1 MDYQTIRVI
10 KEESKA
16 DMNYSFEKEIC
27 KISIVKDK
35 EGKNYLREY
44 KKSCVAESNGR
55 PATYERDYLYP
66 LKCDEAEDIS
76 EDNWRQCM
84 LNHFCESIELLSKCA
99 EGVF

>member
-1 MDYQTIRVI
+1 MNYQTTRVI
-10 KEESKA
+10 KEECKTGTS
-16 DMNYSFEKEIC
+16 YSFEKEIC
-27 KISIVKDK
+27 KVSIVKNN
-35 EGKNYLREY
+35 EGKEFLREY

-84 LNHFCESIELLSKCA
+84 LNHFGESIELLSKCA